1 MIKSA
6 NKLHRYIDA
15 VKKFVYSMHLGDQ
28 MIYMV
33 AFKQLVDLWI
43 DQLFINYFTS
53 LLQILEKAFVYFSY
67 IKYIIKMSQNVFH
80 PTLWMAF

>member
-43 DQLFINYFTS
+43 DQLFIY
-53 LLQILEKAFVYFSY
+53 
-67 IKYIIKMSQNVFH
+67 
-80 PTLWMAF
+80 